1 MLGDLSKKYESNG
14 NPGTISS
21 GYGDAGGKSYGMY
34 QMASAPN
41 IEAVQSYVK
50 WLQKKNYWFGE
61 NLAEHP
67 AGSIAFDEAWRWL
80 AYSAN
85 ASDFAQ
91 SQHEYIKETYYD
103 TAVRFL
109 EKAMYHPEKH
119 SDTMQDV
126 IWSRSVQYGAGYI
139 VEMFESAALSLG
151 YPNLSYVDDKSFD
164 EEMIRAIYLNVCMT
178 VEWTN
183 GSPALRPGLYSRFKA
198 ECDDA
203 LERLRNES

>member
-34 QMASAPN
+34 QMASEPN

-61 NLAEHP
+61 NLAEYP

-109 EKAMYHPEKH
+109 EKAMYHP
-119 SDTMQDV
+119 
-126 IWSRSVQYGAGYI
+126 
-139 VEMFESAALSLG
+139 
-151 YPNLSYVDDKSFD
+151 
-164 EEMIRAIYLNVCMT
+164 
-178 VEWTN
+178 
-183 GSPALRPGLYSRFKA
+183 
-198 ECDDA
+198 
-203 LERLRNES
+203 